1 MRYDVKSYEVL
12 PNASPELNRH
22 LWTAWLVSTVV
33 IALAIGF
40 LTLTPAHHV
49 PRGDFL
55 WDKLAHLIA
64 FLVLVLPT
72 AALWPRVTAW
82 VGALAVV
89 YAGAIEVIQ
98 PYAGRS
104 AELGDL
110 IADGI
115 GIALGII
122 LGTML
127 RRVYVARRAVAVDR
141 HRG

>member
-1 MRYDVKSYEVL
+1 MRYDVKSPEVL
-12 PNASPELNRH
+12 PNASPDLNRT
-22 LWTAWLVSTVV
+22 LWTAWLVSTLA
-33 IALAIGF
+33 IALAIGL
-40 LTLTPAHHV
+40 LTLTPAHHI
-49 PRGDFL
+49 PRGDFI

-89 YAGAIEVIQ
+89 YAAAIEVIQ

-110 IADGI
+110 LADGI

-122 LGTML
+122 LGTGL
-127 RRVYVARRAVAVDR
+127 RRLVAARRAPRA
-141 HRG
+141 G